1 MRKAFIAGI
10 LCISILLMPGGTV
23 SAAVLSE
30 PNGAAA
36 TISTSDHGTYVEGE
50 ALAIVRDNE
59 KPWAAGQAE
68 RLAEV
73 GPEAVQAVIREWEKS
88 GYGGTGVYKAEAGQP
103 RKQNADTFTIWSITD
118 RHKTADQLVQE
129 LQADPKVVAAEPN
142 YLVYADKGPQ
152 EENKS
157 VVPAEAG
164 KADLSFMQWYAGGA
178 GAADSTS
185 QNSTAAGSAANS
197 TAASSAANNTAAD
210 STPKNSAAKAS
221 AADSSADAYT
231 TPLSSGS
238 GYSLEVPGWQE
249 GRTNKDAPANASG
262 TICIMDTGIDTDHP
276 DLQGVL
282 YEFTPEQQAKYGCG
296 KYGYNASGDG
306 RPETEQ
312 KAVES
317 HGTHVAG
324 IIAANWNGEGV
335 SGVAN
340 GVKIFSVNVF
350 GGNGSEQDMKSVI
363 KGFQFLAEAAQEI
376 NLKAVNCSWGTVQPQ
391 FILDVMVDELGR
403 KGVNTVIAS
412 GNRYCDL
419 DESIDLGSQVHSEY
433 AVVVNGASMDGGMAD
448 FSCWGQDSTDVFAPG
463 SEILSDVPATLRDEI
478 NGELYSCQDNT
489 QFYPEATPTGHLLS
503 GIERFD
509 GVKPGV
515 RFFDINPALS
525 SKAQEL
531 GEINLSNG
539 FDDKRSVAFSL
550 SMLKKEARRENGGF
564 SAVNGYVYMAIP
576 VPSGA
581 APKWIGVKTAM
592 SDGFKPSG
600 GIDSI
605 TCKGADGKPVEIDS
619 LCVSA
624 LKKGLNAS
632 AFYTIYQCQWT
643 PLSFNIDGFIGAS
656 NELHGMLQKGMT
668 EEARRELGIMDYK
681 DPGEITG
688 IYEWKDGEQ
697 AYLIARIGIG
707 DVTPDSRSLE
717 VTKDTSLYIDN
728 VAVGDANAFTGP
740 YMMMSGT
747 SMAAPMVA
755 GCLGVIAK
763 GEPESI
769 TLSGEQLAQE
779 ARERT
784 AKLLAAVD
792 YDDALSGLCGTG
804 GRVNL
809 HGQTEFVRKAP
820 LISRAQAEKQELRL
834 EGWYF
839 GAKGTLAV
847 DGTVIETKA
856 WQDDKIVAN
865 IRALPNG
872 SHVATVTNEDG
883 AVNRA
888 VFSVSSPD
896 LEGRML
902 FEGSHS
908 LPIGDPAFIEN
919 RSDRIYGPL
928 AVSGGK
934 IYAMALSA
942 KYCEAQGF
950 WCYDIEQDTWSTI
963 ALPEGFDAQS
973 VAPAAFASLRD
984 RLYLY
989 GVVNYKDENG
999 EDASKTCLWRYEPYG
1014 DFWEQLQITMPV
1026 GAGGICTLGEN
1037 LFVIGGYVIE
1047 PEPEGE
1053 AGDQEDSFMPGIYKA
1068 DVARGALVKLGGNL
1082 PANCLTIGMKLTAG
1096 EDRIYIYAKYED
1108 DYSEEEPSAEE
1119 QPAAA
1124 ESEKLPQGN
1133 GKTVSEG
1140 MLLRGSY
1147 DAAQNMFTFEDVTPA
1162 LDESLGAGLRTE
1174 FEYKMGAD
1182 DPAEHF
1188 AIAGLEDGVAIIGSQ
1203 TAGEDVHILYDTDEQ
1218 ASLYDRAT
1226 CYHKAFDPIAV
1237 FSDGT
1242 LYVMGINT
1250 TEPEV
1255 MYFRS
1260 DTVKPRATAEGSG
1273 AGLGTETQSGILT
1286 PRVIGWVTIGLF
1298 AAVAG
1303 ALMLKR

>member
-142 YLVYADKGPQ
+142 YLVYADKGLQ

-157 VVPAEAG
+157 AVPAEAG

-185 QNSTAAGSAANS
+185 QNSTAAGNAANS
-197 TAASSAANNTAAD
+197 TAA
-210 STPKNSAAKAS
+210 
-221 AADSSADAYT
+221 DSSAHAYT
-231 TPLSSGS
+231 TPLSPGS
-238 GYSLEVPGWQE
+238 GYSMEVPGWQE

-478 NGELYSCQDNT
+478 NGELYSYQDNT

-550 SMLKKEARRENGGF
+550 SMLKKEVRRENGGF
-564 SAVNGYVYMAIP
+564 SAVNGYMYMAIP
-576 VPSGA
+576 VPSEA

-717 VTKDTSLYIDN
+717 VTKDTALYIDN

-779 ARERT
+779 ARERA

-792 YDDALSGLCGTG
+792 YDDALSGLCSTG
-804 GRVNL
+804 GRVIL

-934 IYAMALSA
+934 IYAMAQSA

-950 WCYDIEQDTWSTI
+950 WCYDIAQDTWSTL
-963 ALPEGFDAQS
+963 AMPDGFDTQS

-999 EDASKTCLWRYEPYG
+999 EDATRPCLWRYEPYG

-1082 PANCLTIGMKLTAG
+1082 PANCSTIGMKLAAG
-1096 EDRIYIYAKYED
+1096 KDKIYIYAKYED
-1108 DYSEEEPSAEE
+1108 DYSEEGQSTEDPSA
-1119 QPAAA
+1119 AS
-1124 ESEKLPQGN
+1124 ESENLSQGN
-1133 GKTVSEG
+1133 SKTVSEG

-1147 DAAQNMFTFEDVTPA
+1147 NAAQNMFTFEDVTPA

-1203 TAGEDVHILYDTDEQ
+1203 TAGEDVHILYDTEEQ
-1218 ASLYDRAT
+1218 VSLYDRAT

-1273 AGLGTETQSGILT
+1273 AGLGTEAQGGILT